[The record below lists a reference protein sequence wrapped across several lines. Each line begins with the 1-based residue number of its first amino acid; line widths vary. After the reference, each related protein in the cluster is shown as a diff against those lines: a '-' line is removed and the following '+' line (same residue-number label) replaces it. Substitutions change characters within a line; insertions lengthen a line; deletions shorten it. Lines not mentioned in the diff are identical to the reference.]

1 MPRDD
6 IQKLGAQAAREGLSL
21 FDCPYFRSKAL
32 PGYTGESI
40 TSWKQK
46 VDAWELGWRDETE
59 GRLARA
65 DREALV
71 NAIRHWH

>member
-21 FDCPYFRSKAL
+21 FDCPYFRARAL

-40 TSWKQK
+40 FSWKQK
-46 VDAWELGWRDETE
+46 VDAWELGWRNETE
-59 GRLARA
+59 NRMARF
-65 DREALV
+65 DRKDTLRSAQ
-71 NAIRHWH
+71 HTH